1 MAKLEAGNKF
11 IIVGAGSTGTSIAYH
26 LASMNQKVTVIE
38 GNAVAS
44 GNTGKSSAL
53 VRTHYSNSIIAR
65 MSLYSLKFFEKFSS
79 IGYSGFTKTGMIFPF
94 DEKYEAVARDNVAML
109 RSIGVN
115 EEEINPADIKKFYP
129 DANLEGYDY
138 VTYEPDSGYADPVST
153 ANSFM
158 LRAKE
163 LGAKL
168 ILKRSVRSVES
179 NTSGPEVILTDGT
192 RIRGEKVILA
202 TNVWTNDILAHSG
215 ISPEK
220 LLPITASMHSIIY
233 LRRPEEYR
241 GQKPTLW
248 DPHQLAY
255 YKMEGASITALGS
268 LDPAV
273 DQNPVDIHSNLP
285 ETAEQDYIEEY
296 LPRIA
301 RRLPSMGKA
310 TLISSLNG
318 LYDMSPDGQV
328 IFDDMSS
335 AGLDSI
341 YVFAGLSGHGFKLS
355 PAYGRM
361 AADMLT
367 DRDPEECE
375 FDWRPFR
382 MDRFRTGRL
391 ITSRYSDIGT
401 IY

>member
-1 MAKLEAGNKF
+1 MAKVDGRDKF

-26 LASMNQKVTVIE
+26 LASAGKEVTVIE
-38 GNAVAS
+38 ENAVAA

-53 VRTHYSNSIIAR
+53 VRTHYSNRIIAE
-65 MSLYSLKFFEKFSS
+65 MSLYSLKFFEDFNS

-94 DEKYEAVARDNVAML
+94 DEKYADVARDNVAML
-109 RSIGVN
+109 RDIGIN
-115 EEEINPADIKKFYP
+115 EQEIAPADIRKFYP
-129 DANLEGYDY
+129 DVNLDGYDY
-138 VTYEPDSGYADPVST
+138 VTYEPESGYADPVST

-158 LRAKE
+158 SRAKE
-163 LGAKL
+163 FGASL
-168 ILKRSVRSVES
+168 ILKKSVRSVES
-179 NTSGPEVILTDGT
+179 TSSGPEVELSDGT
-192 RIRGEKVILA
+192 KIRGKKIILA
-202 TNVWTNDILAHSG
+202 TNVWTNDILSRSG
-215 ISPEK
+215 ISSQK

-241 GQKPTLW
+241 GPKPTLW

-255 YKMEGASITALGS
+255 YKMEGSSITAVGS

-273 DQNPVDIHSNLP
+273 DEQSVDIHSNLP

-301 RRLPSMGKA
+301 KRLPSMGKA
-310 TLISSLNG
+310 TLISTLNG

-328 IFDDMSS
+328 ICDELSS
-335 AGLDSI
+335 EGLDSV

-361 AADMLT
+361 VADMLMEKQ
-367 DRDPEECE
+367 PEDCE
-375 FDWRPFR
+375 FDWRPFGR
-382 MDRFRTGRL
+382 ERFRTGKL
-391 ITSRYSDIGT
+391 ITSRYSEIGT

>member
-1 MAKLEAGNKF
+1 MTELGTGNEF
-11 IIVGAGSTGTSIAYH
+11 VIVGAGSTGTSIAYH
-26 LASMNQKVTVIE
+26 LASMGQKVTVIE

-53 VRTHYSNSIIAR
+53 VRTHYSNPVIAR
-65 MSLYSLKFFEKFSS
+65 MSLYSLKFFESFSS
-79 IGYSGFTKTGMIFPF
+79 MGYSGFTKTGMIFPF
-94 DEKYEAVARDNVAML
+94 YEKYEGVARDNVAML
-109 RSIGVN
+109 RSIGIN
-115 EEEINPADIKKFYP
+115 EQEISPEDIKKFYP
-129 DANLEGYDY
+129 DVNLEGYDY

-158 LRAKE
+158 ARARE
-163 LGAKL
+163 LGANL
-168 ILKRSVRSVES
+168 ILKRSVRYVES
-179 NTSGPEVILTDGT
+179 TRSGPEAILTDGT
-192 RIRGEKVILA
+192 KIRAGKIILA
-202 TNVWTNDILAHSG
+202 TNVWTNDILSHSG

-273 DQNPVDIHSNLP
+273 DQNPVDIHSDLP

-296 LPRIA
+296 LPRIV

-310 TLISSLNG
+310 SLISSLNG
-318 LYDMSPDGQV
+318 LYDMSPDGQAIV
-328 IFDDMSS
+328 DDLSS
-335 AGLDSI
+335 IGLDSI
-341 YVFAGLSGHGFKLS
+341 YVFAGLSGHGFKLCPS
-355 PAYGRM
+355 YGRM

-367 DRDPEECE
+367 ERDPDECE
-375 FDWRPFR
+375 FDWRPFS

-391 ITSRYSDIGT
+391 IASRYSNIGT